1 MTNVYCSWTPTTR
14 GYHTIKNDFL
24 NCAIPCQLAVCEIT
38 IYHSVGYLSLLFA
51 VDFVLPLDVP
61 MMSGWTIPQNCFQ
74 LDHHQY
80 WQRRHEIFLEYLQT
94 KHMQRGIWTIPQE
107 TTGDRVA
114 WSGDGHMSPP
124 FAIMPVDSLEGRLGR
139 IVKYKVVIEST
150 NIMLSCSLG
159 PRLQDNS
166 R

>member
-94 KHMQRGIWTIPQE
+94 KHMQRGIWTILQE

-114 WSGDGHMSPP
+114 RVVMVACLLHLQSWQWIVWKGDWGGLS
-124 FAIMPVDSLEGRLGR
+124 
-139 IVKYKVVIEST
+139 ST
-150 NIMLSCSLG
+150 KW
-159 PRLQDNS
+159 
-166 R
+166 